1 MDGVITPGP
10 SPAPGPSGPDVD
22 ELRSSFDD
30 LLTDSAGARGGDD
43 GGDDGRGTGVSV
55 SVRDHQVEALDAAHE
70 LLATALAAL
79 DATR

>member
-1 MDGVITPGP
+1 
-10 SPAPGPSGPDVD
+10 
-22 ELRSSFDD
+22 
-30 LLTDSAGARGGDD
+30 
-43 GGDDGRGTGVSV
+43 VSV